1 MMLKLVAASCLTA
14 AAAIGAIALTVA
26 PGQAPSG
33 PSLITQPTA
42 ATTTTSSAP
51 TATGRPGY

>member
-14 AAAIGAIALTVA
+14 AAAIGAITLTVA

-33 PSLITQPTA
+33 PYLTTQSTVV
-42 ATTTTSSAP
+42 TTTSSPP
-51 TATGRPGY
+51 TYTGRPGY